1 MSYRRALQI
10 FLSLIGLAAALFVQ
24 AGTVQ
29 KLSLDQLSSEADLI
43 VRGRVETLKSRQASD
58 RRPMSTVVT
67 LAVERQF
74 KGPKVSSVT
83 IEQAGGSQGDVTLG
97 VPGSPE
103 FTHGEDVILFLK
115 RNRDGASK
123 IVGGRQGKFTV
134 KTPLGVDKEVV
145 EDFAHRAESLDIFL
159 GRLTT
164 TIQKSH

>member
-10 FLSLIGLAAALFVQ
+10 FFGLIGLAAAPFVQ
-24 AGTVQ
+24 ADTVQ
-29 KLSLDQLSSEADLI
+29 KLSFDQLVSEADLI

-58 RRPMSTVVT
+58 RRPMTTVVT
-67 LAVERQF
+67 LAVQRQF

-83 IEQAGGSQGDVTLG
+83 IEQAGGSQGDVTLS

-103 FTHGEDVILFLK
+103 FTPGEDVILLLK

-123 IVGGRQGKFTV
+123 IVGGRQGMFTV

-145 EDFAHRAESLDIFL
+145 EDFAHRTESVDSFL

-164 TIQKSH
+164 TLQKSH